1 MLFPDLE
8 NVFFGKIHWAHP
20 FRGRQGQEAI
30 LRLWRPNFGFHLFF
44 MSFHLEFSLFWVSRL
59 FDLSNLGNLKKKLH
73 LWNQCLPMKM
83 RYVTAFLSK
92 FSLNLS
98 TEEGWLGLDL
108 ICFQCGISARESRVL
123 AVSYGGRVHG
133 MVILDPE
140 PDAVLRNL
148 LPIFTRLPP
157 PALQVMKFKICS
169 KISLRIGQT
178 KPRMGW

>member
-1 MLFPDLE
+1 MTRKLSNISFFSVLFPDLE

-92 FSLNLS
+92 FSTKS
-98 TEEGWLGLDL
+98 FHRGGV
-108 ICFQCGISARESRVL
+108 FVL
-123 AVSYGGRVHG
+123 ACSHWTA
-133 MVILDPE
+133 LDGYWTFCT
-140 PDAVLRNL
+140 
-148 LPIFTRLPP
+148 IF
-157 PALQVMKFKICS
+157 CS
-169 KISLRIGQT
+169 KHI
-178 KPRMGW
+178 